1 MSCRGEL
8 QFAPKLLLINKEFMH
23 LERLQKKLG
32 YQFHNLDYL
41 TQALTHRSAAA
52 KNNERL
58 EFLGDSILNFTIG
71 KALYD
76 KFPKANEGELSRMR
90 ATLVREQTL
99 AIIARQ
105 FDLGEYLKL
114 GPGELKSGGH
124 RRESIL
130 SDCVEAIIA
139 AISLDQD
146 MATAMAKV
154 QDWYADL
161 LKNISPDDSQK
172 DPKTRL
178 QEFLQGRKLPLPEYD
193 VLDIKGEAHNQTFR
207 VTCKVINVEEVFIG
221 TGTSRRKAE
230 QNAAEKVLAMIKTK
244 K

>member
-1 MSCRGEL
+1 M
-8 QFAPKLLLINKEFMH
+8 Q

-32 YQFHNLDYL
+32 YQFHHLDYL
-41 TQALTHRSAAA
+41 IQALTHRSAAT

-99 AIIARQ
+99 AIIARK
-105 FDLGEYLKL
+105 FDLGDYLKL
-114 GPGELKSGGH
+114 GPGELKSGGF

-139 AISLDQD
+139 AIYLDQN
-146 MATAMAKV
+146 MAKAMEKV
-154 QDWYADL
+154 EDWYSDL
-161 LKNISPDDSQK
+161 LKDISPGDSQK

-207 VTCKVINVEEVFIG
+207 VTCKVINIEEIFIG

-230 QNAAEKVLAMIKTK
+230 QNAAEKVLESIKMK

>member
-1 MSCRGEL
+1 M
-8 QFAPKLLLINKEFMH
+8 Q

-32 YQFHNLDYL
+32 YQFETLDYL
-41 TQALTHRSAAA
+41 TQALTHRSAAS

-76 KFPKANEGELSRMR
+76 KFPKADEGELSRMR
-90 ATLVREQTL
+90 AALVREQTL
-99 AIIARQ
+99 AVIARQ
-105 FDLGEYLKL
+105 FELGEYLKL
-114 GPGELKSGGH
+114 GAGELKSGGF

-139 AISLDQD
+139 AIYLDKG
-146 MATAMAKV
+146 MEPAMERIYA
-154 QDWYADL
+154 WYETFLAE
-161 LKNISPDDSQK
+161 ITPGEAQK

-178 QEFLQGRKLPLPEYD
+178 QEFLQGRKLPLPEYE
-193 VLDIKGEAHNQTFR
+193 VIDIKGEAHNQTFK
-207 VTCKVINVEEVFIG
+207 VTCKVQGTEEIFTG
-221 TGTSRRKAE
+221 QGTSRRKAE
-230 QNAAEKVLAMIKTK
+230 QNVAEKVLTQIMK

>member
-178 QEFLQGRKLPLPEYD
+178 QEFLQGRKLPLPEYE

-230 QNAAEKVLAMIKTK
+230 QNAAEKALDAIKTK

>member
-1 MSCRGEL
+1 M
-8 QFAPKLLLINKEFMH
+8 Q

-32 YQFHNLDYL
+32 YQFHHLDYL
-41 TQALTHRSAAA
+41 IQALTHRSAAT

-71 KALYD
+71 KVLYD

-99 AIIARQ
+99 AIIARK
-105 FDLGEYLKL
+105 FDLGDYLKL
-114 GPGELKSGGH
+114 GPGELKSGGF

-139 AISLDQD
+139 AIYLDQN
-146 MATAMAKV
+146 MAKAMEKV
-154 QDWYADL
+154 EDWYSDL
-161 LKNISPDDSQK
+161 LKDISPGDSQK

-207 VTCKVINVEEVFIG
+207 VTCKVINMEELFIG

-230 QNAAEKVLAMIKTK
+230 QNAAEKVLESIKMK

>member
-1 MSCRGEL
+1 M
-8 QFAPKLLLINKEFMH
+8 Q

-32 YQFHNLDYL
+32 YQFETLDYL
-41 TQALTHRSAAA
+41 TQALTHRSAAS

-90 ATLVREQTL
+90 AALVREQTL
-99 AIIARQ
+99 AVIARQ
-105 FDLGEYLKL
+105 FELGEYLKL
-114 GPGELKSGGH
+114 GAGELKSGGF

-139 AISLDQD
+139 AIYLDKG
-146 MATAMAKV
+146 MEPAMERIYA
-154 QDWYADL
+154 WYETFLAE
-161 LKNISPDDSQK
+161 ITPGEAQK

-178 QEFLQGRKLPLPEYD
+178 QEFLQGRKLPLPEYE
-193 VLDIKGEAHNQTFR
+193 VIDIKGEAHNQTFK
-207 VTCKVINVEEVFIG
+207 VTCKVQGIDEIFTG
-221 TGTSRRKAE
+221 QGTSRRKAE
-230 QNAAEKVLAMIKTK
+230 QNVAEKVLTQIMK